1 MITVDFTSSPDIPI
15 TSARSVSA
23 ACRIVD
29 IGCLMP
35 RLTTS

>member
-15 TSARSVSA
+15 ASAPCSSA
-23 ACRIVD
+23 ASRMVV

>member
-1 MITVDFTSSPDIPI
+1 MITVDLTSSPDMPM
-15 TSARSVSA
+15 TSARCSLA
-23 ACRIVD
+23 ASRIED